1 MYDRACLSLSKDE
14 IATKLASNT
23 PYTIRLKV
31 VGCSITYS
39 ITYVVN
45 TGVFSSQ
52 VPHGSTTLNDLVV
65 GSVKFS
71 HDVVDDQVLMKSDG
85 FPTYHLACVVD
96 DHNMR
101 ISHVI
106 RGQVSISMLLVLP
119 LATL

>member
-1 MYDRACLSLSKDE
+1 M
-14 IATKLASNT
+14 
-23 PYTIRLKV
+23 
-31 VGCSITYS
+31 
-39 ITYVVN
+39 
-45 TGVFSSQ
+45 
-52 VPHGSTTLNDLVV
+52 VV

-106 RGQVSISMLLVLP
+106 RGQ
-119 LATL
+119 A